1 MSGTE
6 TGIPAWYPLTPE
18 QERAAAVA
26 AVGPELAARLAQVQL
41 MVLDADG
48 ILTNGDLLYGPQG
61 EAYKAFNAQ
70 DGLGLVLARAAGI
83 RRAVLTGRNSA
94 VVARRV
100 TELHFDAAKLGRFD
114 KADALTEILRETR
127 CRAESTLYMG
137 DDLIDMAALTMVAV
151 PVTVPEAPEVVK
163 DACCHVTSAGGGRG
177 AVREVIDLLL
187 RSRGGL
193 GAALGRLQSPDWRP
207 TAKDVSS
214 DETE

>member
-1 MSGTE
+1 MSDTE
-6 TGIPAWYPLTPE
+6 TTIPAWYPLTPE

-26 AVGPELAARLAQVQL
+26 AVGPDLVARLAGVRL
-41 MVLDADG
+41 IVLDADG

-83 RRAVLTGRNSA
+83 QRAVLTGRHSA

-100 TELHFDAAKLGRFD
+100 TELHFEAAKLGRFD
-114 KADALTEILRETR
+114 KADALAEILRETG
-127 CRAESTLYMG
+127 CRAENTLYMG

-151 PVTVPEAPEVVK
+151 PVTVPAAPDVVK
-163 DACCHVTSAGGGRG
+163 DVCVHVTSAGGGHG
-177 AVREVIDLLL
+177 AVREITDLLL

-193 GAALGRLQSPDWRP
+193 GTALGRLQSPDWRP
-207 TAKDVSS
+207 KAEDLSS